1 MSGLNDKAYQGH
13 LTSSRDL
20 ETSHEAVRAGFVAM
34 ALEKNRRATP
44 YIDEARTLRHQIAVV
59 NDPNHLL
66 PMKEIEAALLTA
78 AGLSDKAQKHL
89 KADDKERAIK
99 HLIDN
104 FLIPAGGAFAEE
116 LVFRFLLFRGD
127 AFGGTMRNL
136 AGALA
141 QRKVT
146 RTIVAILRN
155 AGLPYSWQD
164 ARSGKWFAQSDADV
178 GIDHILRGLS
188 WQNSAGYRT
197 LIYNFTPPI
206 VKHNVDMCLLRCA
219 PEHIATTAASA
230 TAYLALGELKGG
242 IDPAGADEHWKTAR
256 TALNRIRDAFAAANA
271 TPYLFFIGAAIE
283 PRMADEIWADLIA
296 GRLSNAANLT
306 NDYQLTAI
314 TQWLC
319 SL

>member
-1 MSGLNDKAYQGH
+1 MSGLNNKAYQKH

-20 ETSHEAVRAGFVAM
+20 ETSYEAVRAGFIAM

-44 YIDEARTLRHQIAVV
+44 YIDGARALRHQIATV
-59 NDPNHLL
+59 NNPDHLL
-66 PMKEIEAALLTA
+66 PMQEIEAALLTA

-89 KADDKERAIK
+89 QPDDKKRAIE
-99 HLIDN
+99 HLIN
-104 FLIPAGGAFAEE
+104 EFLRPAGDTFAEE

-127 AFGGTMRNL
+127 ALGGTMRNL

-146 RTIVAILRN
+146 RTIMAILSN
-155 AGLPYSWQD
+155 AGLRYKWQD
-164 ARSGKWFAQSDADV
+164 GRSGKWFTQSDADV
-178 GIDHILRGLS
+178 EIDQTLRGLS
-188 WQNSAGYRT
+188 WQHPKGFRT
-197 LIYNFTPPI
+197 MLYNFTPPI
-206 VKHNVDMCLLRCA
+206 VKNNVDMCLLHCA

-256 TALNRIRDAFAAANA
+256 AALNRIRDTFAAANA
-271 TPYLFFIGAAIE
+271 TPHLFFIGAAIE
-283 PRMADEIWADLIA
+283 QRMADEIWADLSA

-306 NDYQLTAI
+306 NDHQLTAI
-314 TQWLC
+314 AQWLC